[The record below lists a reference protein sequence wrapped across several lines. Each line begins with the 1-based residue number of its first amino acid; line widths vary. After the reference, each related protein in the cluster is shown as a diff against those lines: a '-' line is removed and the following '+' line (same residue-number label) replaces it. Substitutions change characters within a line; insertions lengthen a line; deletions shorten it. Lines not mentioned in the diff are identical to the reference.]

1 MANPLFNLLNGGHSG
16 QNSQMAQFQKFMES
30 MKGKDPN
37 AIINEMIQSG
47 KLTQAQLD
55 QVQAQAKQMQGQFN
69 GLRKMFGL

>member
-1 MANPLFNLLNGGHSG
+1 MANPLYNLLNKQSG
-16 QNSQMAQFQKFMES
+16 QSSQIAQFQKFMES

-37 AIINEMIQSG
+37 TIINELVSSG

-55 QVQAQAKQMQGQFN
+55 QAQAQAKQMQGQFD

>member
-1 MANPLFNLLNGGHSG
+1 MANPLFNLLNGTSG
-16 QNSQMAQFQKFMES
+16 QNGQMAQFQKFMEF

>member
-1 MANPLFNLLNGGHSG
+1 MANHLFNLLNGNSG
-16 QNSQMAQFQKFMES
+16 QNSQIAQFQKFMES

-69 GLRKMFGL
+69 GIRKMFGL